1 MNNCSDKICRPTE
14 PDVCGNGKLAYLPH
28 PIFQTTLF
36 AAVRERQKREYRK
49 RSVTLERTNRWG
61 DVLTIRSAR
70 TLFAM
75 PDMGVFLGTVALIQK
90 AGFERLVGEHTGV
103 FSDRLISIFPIR
115 DLYDLTGMG
124 RSSARD
130 RLLTSLEVLGSV
142 SISVKYAETQAS
154 MARHRNLR
162 GFHLSSF
169 WDLNIIPRK
178 GRQGSLV
185 EIYPTEALIPN
196 RHSLWADAELCNSL
210 KTDTSRAI
218 FWSLICRQHLRT
230 SIHDWKK
237 LVGSEA
243 ERIDKWRARQFMP
256 AVEELAAHGYYIEE
270 GDGEV
275 LICRPGSSL
284 RLTKKA
290 GGREK

>member
-1 MNNCSDKICRPTE
+1 MN
-14 PDVCGNGKLAYLPH
+14 VCQIEAEVQGDGKRAYLPH

-36 AAVRERQKREYRK
+36 AAVRERQKNEYRK

-75 PDMGVFLGTVALIQK
+75 PDMGVFLATVALIQK
-90 AGFERLVGEHTGV
+90 HGFHDLIDGVTGETVGRV
-103 FSDRLISIFPIR
+103 RSMFPIGE
-115 DLYDLTGMG
+115 LYDLTGMG

-130 RLLTSLEVLGSV
+130 RLLISLETLGSV
-142 SISVKYAETQAS
+142 SVSVKYAKTPDS
-154 MARHRNLR
+154 MERHRYSD
-162 GFHLSSF
+162 GFHMASF
-169 WDLNIIPRK
+169 WDMNIISRK
-178 GRQGSLV
+178 GRSGSLV
-185 EIYPTEALIPN
+185 EIFPSKYLIPN
-196 RHSLWADAELCNSL
+196 KRSLWADAKLCNSL
-210 KTDTSRAI
+210 KTDTSRVI
-218 FWSLICRQHLRT
+218 FWNLICRQHLRA
-230 SIHDWKK
+230 SIHNWKK

-243 ERIDKWRARQFMP
+243 ERVDKWRARQLMP

-270 GDGEV
+270 GDGEI

-290 GGREK
+290 GEREM